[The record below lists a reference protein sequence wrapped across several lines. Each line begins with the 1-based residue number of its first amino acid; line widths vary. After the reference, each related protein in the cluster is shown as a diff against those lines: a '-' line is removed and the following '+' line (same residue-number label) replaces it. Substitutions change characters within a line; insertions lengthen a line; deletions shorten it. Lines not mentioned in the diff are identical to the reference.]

1 VTPVFGRLRQENL
14 KFQSC
19 LGYVSTE
26 ALSGESQKKK
36 KKKKETNKIT
46 ELLNLSIFP

>member
-36 KKKKETNKIT
+36 KKETNKIT